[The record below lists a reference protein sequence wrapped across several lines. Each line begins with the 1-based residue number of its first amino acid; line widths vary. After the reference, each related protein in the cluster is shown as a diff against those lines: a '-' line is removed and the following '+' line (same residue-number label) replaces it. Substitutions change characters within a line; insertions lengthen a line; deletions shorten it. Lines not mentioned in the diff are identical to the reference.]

1 MGLSHLDSISQDSK
15 EDRHLNKWV
24 SNLYRAYVNM
34 FVGQTFL
41 DKISLIDKAVYSIV
55 KICFVKEVHHLEAK
69 NKDNSEVR
77 VKLLVGNIKQAF
89 F

>member
-1 MGLSHLDSISQDSK
+1 
-15 EDRHLNKWV
+15 
-24 SNLYRAYVNM
+24 M